1 MNRRVV
7 WIILSVIM
15 FLSGGVLLFYFFWA
29 NGYIDPPK
37 TAPTVSYSEFTYP
50 SLPSEITV
58 TSTNSTDIIQ
68 PTESTA
74 YVSPVDFEQLKATNP
89 DIVAWLY
96 MTTPYIS
103 QPILMNEDDTFYLTH
118 GPTAQYDRN
127 GSLFIENKWN
137 NPNFEDT
144 VSIIYGHRMSDGQ
157 MFGNLQASYEDV
169 DLVTDPQYVVIYLK
183 DSSKTYNI
191 IATIPWDPNHILFY
205 NDFSTESGYDEF
217 FDEVF
222 SLSGDGVNLVTDE
235 KPKFGDKIL
244 ILSTCLRTDRT
255 KRYLV
260 IAKEIT

>member
-1 MNRRVV
+1 MNRRAV
-7 WIILSVIM
+7 WIVLSVIM

-37 TAPTVSYSEFTYP
+37 TAPTASYSEFTYP

-58 TSTNSTDIIQ
+58 TTTNSTDVIQ

-74 YVSPVDFEQLKATNP
+74 YVSPVDFEQLKTTNP

-103 QPILMNEDDTFYLTH
+103 QPILMSEDDKFYLTH
-118 GPTAQYDRN
+118 GPTAEYDRN
-127 GSLFIENKWN
+127 GSLFIESEWN
-137 NPNFEDT
+137 NPQFDDT
-144 VSIIYGHRMSDGQ
+144 INIIYGHRMSDGQ

-183 DSSKTYNI
+183 DSSKTYHI
-191 IATIPWDPNHILFY
+191 IATIPWDSNHILFY

-222 SLSGDGVNLVTDE
+222 SLSGDGVNLIADE

-260 IAKEIT
+260 IAKEIA

>member
-1 MNRRVV
+1 MNKRIV

-37 TAPTVSYSEFTYP
+37 TAPTASYSEFTYP

-58 TSTNSTDIIQ
+58 TTTNSTDTVA
-68 PTESTA
+68 PTEPTA
-74 YVSPVDFEQLKATNP
+74 YVSPVDFDQLKATNP

-103 QPILMNEDDTFYLTH
+103 QPILMSEDDKFYLTH
-118 GPTAQYDRN
+118 GPTAEYDRN
-127 GSLFIENKWN
+127 GSLFIESEWN
-137 NPNFEDT
+137 NPQFDDAIN
-144 VSIIYGHRMSDGQ
+144 IIYGHRMSDGQ
-157 MFGNLQASYEDV
+157 MFGNLQASYEDA
-169 DLVTDPQYVVIYLK
+169 DLIADPQYVVLYLK
-183 DSSKTYNI
+183 DSSKTYHI
-191 IATIPWDPNHILFY
+191 IATIPWDSNHILFY

-222 SLSGDGVNLVTDE
+222 SLSGDGVHLIADE
-235 KPKFGDKIL
+235 KPKFGDRVL

>member
-7 WIILSVIM
+7 WIVLSVIM

-37 TAPTVSYSEFTYP
+37 TAPTASYSEFTYP

-58 TSTNSTDIIQ
+58 TTTNSTDVIQ

-74 YVSPVDFEQLKATNP
+74 YVSPVDFEQLKTTNP

-103 QPILMNEDDTFYLTH
+103 QPILMSEDDKFYLTH
-118 GPTAQYDRN
+118 GPTAEYDRN
-127 GSLFIENKWN
+127 GSLFIESEWN
-137 NPNFEDT
+137 NPQFDDT
-144 VSIIYGHRMSDGQ
+144 INIIYGHRMSDGQ

-183 DSSKTYNI
+183 DSSKTYHI
-191 IATIPWDPNHILFY
+191 IATIPWDSNHILFY

-217 FDEVF
+217 FDEVY
-222 SLSGDGVNLVTDE
+222 SLSGDGVNLIADE

-260 IAKEIT
+260 IAKEIA

>member
-7 WIILSVIM
+7 WIVLSVIM

-37 TAPTVSYSEFTYP
+37 TAPTASYSEFTYP

-58 TSTNSTDIIQ
+58 TTTNSTDVIQ

-74 YVSPVDFEQLKATNP
+74 YVSPVDFEQLKTTNP

-103 QPILMNEDDTFYLTH
+103 QPILMSEDDKFYLTH
-118 GPTAQYDRN
+118 GPTAEYDRN
-127 GSLFIENKWN
+127 GSLFIESERN
-137 NPNFEDT
+137 NPQFDDT
-144 VSIIYGHRMSDGQ
+144 INIIYGHRMSDGQ

-183 DSSKTYNI
+183 DSSKTYHI
-191 IATIPWDPNHILFY
+191 IATIPWDSNHILFY

-217 FDEVF
+217 FDEVY
-222 SLSGDGVNLVTDE
+222 SLSGDGVNLIADE

-260 IAKEIT
+260 IAKEIA

>member
-7 WIILSVIM
+7 WIVLSVIM

-37 TAPTVSYSEFTYP
+37 TAPTASYSEFTYP

-58 TSTNSTDIIQ
+58 TTTNSTDIIQ

-74 YVSPVDFEQLKATNP
+74 YVSPVDFEQLKTTNP

-103 QPILMNEDDTFYLTH
+103 QPILMSEDDKFYLTH
-118 GPTAQYDRN
+118 GPTADYDRN
-127 GSLFIENKWN
+127 GSLFIESEWN
-137 NPNFEDT
+137 NPQFDDT
-144 VSIIYGHRMSDGQ
+144 INIIYGHRMSDGQ

-183 DSSKTYNI
+183 DSSKTYHI
-191 IATIPWDPNHILFY
+191 IATIPWDSNHILFY

-217 FDEVF
+217 FDEVY
-222 SLSGDGVNLVTDE
+222 SLSGDGVNLITDE

-260 IAKEIT
+260 IAKEIA